1 MGILE
6 DHINNY
12 TRFEQPAVQ
21 STHRNHKR
29 EKIGN
34 SLSHYLCDLDENMT
48 EQLNRDMLVELKNN
62 LSNVLLLIVKL

>member
-21 STHRNHKR
+21 TRDHDKKR
-29 EKIGN
+29 ETR
-34 SLSHYLCDLDENMT
+34 C
-48 EQLNRDMLVELKNN
+48 
-62 LSNVLLLIVKL
+62 LIICVILTKA